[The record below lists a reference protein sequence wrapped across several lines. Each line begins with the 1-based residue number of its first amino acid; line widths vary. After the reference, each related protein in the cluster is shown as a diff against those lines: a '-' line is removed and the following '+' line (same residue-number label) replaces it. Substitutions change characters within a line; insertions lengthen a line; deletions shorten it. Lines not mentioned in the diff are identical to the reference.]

1 MRLYYMTSADIGLII
16 LRERRLKLSLYDEL
30 NDPFELL
37 SHALGDKLMRKAH
50 KALKEHF
57 TKTKGV
63 ICFSDNWKSPVM
75 WAHYAQK
82 HYGFC
87 LGFDLPV
94 GPPDQEYVYAM
105 NYEPERLR
113 FEFEKEKWT
122 EEVGLSFIRQIMT
135 TKAKAWE
142 YEQEWRAMADLKEQ
156 APNGYYY
163 VDFSERMQLREVILG
178 ARNTMS
184 VGKVAKIVKEKGPLP
199 ASVQVLRARVAHE
212 TFSIVRNK
220 EVTPI
225 MVRASQEGAHRH

>member
-1 MRLYYMTSADIGLII
+1 MRLYYMTSADVGLKI
-16 LRERRLKLSLYDEL
+16 LRERRMKLSLYNEL

-87 LGFDLPV
+87 LGFDIPQG
-94 GPPDQEYVYAM
+94 GPDTELVYPM
-105 NYEPERLR
+105 NYEPERLK
-113 FEFEKEKWT
+113 FEFEAEKWT
-122 EEVGLSFIRQIMT
+122 DEVGLKFIRQIVC

-142 YEQEWRAMADLKEQ
+142 YEHEWRTSADLKEKDL
-156 APNGYYY
+156 ATGFYF
-163 VDFSERMQLREVILG
+163 VDFSDVLQLREVILG

-184 VGKVAKIVKEKGPLP
+184 VGSVAKIVKDKGPLP
-199 ASVQVLRARVAHE
+199 ASVQVLRARAAHQ

-225 MVRASQEGAHRH
+225 TVKAR

>member
-1 MRLYYMTSADIGLII
+1 MRLYYMTSADIGQII
-16 LRERRLKLSLYDEL
+16 LRERRMKLSLYSEL

-50 KALKEHF
+50 KALKAHF

-87 LGFDLPV
+87 LGFDIPV
-94 GPPDQEYVYAM
+94 GHPDQEYVYAM

-122 EEVGLSFIRQIMT
+122 EDVGLSFIRQIMT

-142 YEQEWRAMADLKEQ
+142 YEREWRAMADLKKRD
-156 APNGYYY
+156 PNGFYY
-163 VDFSERMQLREVILG
+163 VDFSERMQLREVVLG
-178 ARNTMS
+178 ARNTLS
-184 VGKVAKIVKEKGPLP
+184 VGKVAKLVKEKGPLP
-199 ASVQVLRARVAHE
+199 ASVQVFRARVAHHA
-212 TFSIVRNK
+212 FSIVRNK
-220 EVTPI
+220 EVAQVI
-225 MVRASQEGAHRH
+225 VKASQM